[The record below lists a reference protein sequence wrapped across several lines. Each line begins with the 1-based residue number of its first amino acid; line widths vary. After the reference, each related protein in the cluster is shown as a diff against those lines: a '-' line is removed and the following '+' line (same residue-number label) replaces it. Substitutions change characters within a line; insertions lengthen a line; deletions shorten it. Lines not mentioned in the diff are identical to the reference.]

1 MKKAYKIAFGAGLV
15 LAGSLSV
22 GSYIARKY
30 IKLAVKRNYKKY
42 SNEKNRNATLANKT
56 PEEIKALV
64 SNHNIKTYEAKKWRE
79 EVPAQQLYVTSRDGL
94 ELYGELYKNP
104 NSKKYVII
112 VHGYNCN
119 LEMMYPLGPDFYN
132 MGFNVLFVDL
142 RAHGKSEGDTIG
154 MGWLERLDLINWCNL
169 LIQYDPDCEIVLYGQ
184 SMGAAA
190 VMMASGEDSLPENVK
205 VIIEDSGYTSIH
217 DIFDKIVRAKVH
229 IPAAPLIALSS
240 YRFKKMTKYNI
251 KDGDAIKQLKKNTRP
266 TLFIHCSDDSYI
278 PFPMVY
284 KLYSVTGGPKDIY
297 TVTGGEHVMA
307 YYVDPVKYMEHVKAF
322 LDKYLD

>member
-1 MKKAYKIAFGAGLV
+1 
-15 LAGSLSV
+15 
-22 GSYIARKY
+22 
-30 IKLAVKRNYKKY
+30 
-42 SNEKNRNATLANKT
+42 
-56 PEEIKALV
+56 
-64 SNHNIKTYEAKKWRE
+64 
-79 EVPAQQLYVTSRDGL
+79 
-94 ELYGELYKNP
+94 
-104 NSKKYVII
+104 
-112 VHGYNCN
+112 
-119 LEMMYPLGPDFYN
+119 MMYPLGPDFYN

-266 TLFIHCSDDSYI
+266 TLFIHCSDDSYTHSQWYI
-278 PFPMVY
+278 
-284 KLYSVTGGPKDIY
+284 SY
-297 TVTGGEHVMA
+297 TVLQAVLRIFTLLQVVSM
-307 YYVDPVKYMEHVKAF
+307 
-322 LDKYLD
+322 

>member
-42 SNEKNRNATLANKT
+42 SNEKNRNAT
-56 PEEIKALV
+56 
-64 SNHNIKTYEAKKWRE
+64 KKWRE

-169 LIQYDPDCEIVLYGQ
+169 LIQYNPDCEIVLYGQ

-217 DIFDKIVRAKVH
+217 DIFDKIVRK
-229 IPAAPLIALSS
+229 
-240 YRFKKMTKYNI
+240 
-251 KDGDAIKQLKKNTRP
+251 
-266 TLFIHCSDDSYI
+266 
-278 PFPMVY
+278 
-284 KLYSVTGGPKDIY
+284 
-297 TVTGGEHVMA
+297 
-307 YYVDPVKYMEHVKAF
+307 
-322 LDKYLD
+322 